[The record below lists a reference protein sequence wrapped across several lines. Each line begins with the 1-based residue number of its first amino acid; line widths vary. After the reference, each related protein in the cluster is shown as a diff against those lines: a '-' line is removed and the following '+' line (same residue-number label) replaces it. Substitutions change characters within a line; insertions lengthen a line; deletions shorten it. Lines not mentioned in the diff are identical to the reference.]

1 MKKSA
6 YIILALL
13 VIVFAF
19 LGISYLFIQ
28 SKLKSHIIPE
38 ISRII
43 KAETDIDVSFSNIR
57 FSFSKLMQFEP
68 AIKITGLKISEGFS
82 AERIHAILYIR
93 PLIQR
98 KFVIKELIINNAYIS
113 LVENSKKEVFLK
125 GIDMNKLAQKLKANA
140 QAKNK
145 SGSSKEPDEAFITN
159 ISLNKVYVNN
169 SIIDFLAYGQSQPIK
184 LTKVEIMLEDFEM
197 DENGITSKLE
207 FDSRLFNSSRSVLQL
222 KGDMGPFPE
231 TLTELPIKG
240 TQILRIN
247 MQDIPEKILQ
257 ENFGDMIKLRSNA
270 VIEQNAWISGN
281 VFGTMYGD
289 GKARI
294 KNLEIGASDKH
305 TLIIDSE
312 LPLKFDIRMN
322 IDPTL
327 RLESRASS
335 IDLQNKG
342 SNKGILK
349 ADNFITIKLDTG
361 MVDVSSRGSIKGLEL
376 EDTLAAFA
384 NLENIISGK
393 FELEDYQVSFKGKDP
408 QQIEQSLQGSGRI
421 KINNGSLYILRSI
434 TRYSDIAK
442 TLINNGDQIT
452 EKLAGDFLELSSDIE
467 ISNRNLHT
475 RNISLA
481 SADNISITGSGV
493 VKKSEFLVYDIDL
506 KLPRLTPI
514 PIKIRG
520 TLEKPSIYPDMK
532 SIGARQGQDLIN
544 SALQQGLNILNK
556 SLKTAPNTNAEP
568 SSMDTGTTEDASTVP
583 ALNLPGLP
591 KVNKPTKQEVERA
604 AKQLLFNVLDGLK
617 EQQPAPRETAPTSTG
632 IAD

>member
-6 YIILALL
+6 YFVLTLL
-13 VIVFAF
+13 ITIFAF
-19 LGISYLFIQ
+19 LGISYFFFQ

-38 ISRII
+38 ITRII
-43 KAETDIDVSFSNIR
+43 KAETDIDVSFRNIR

-68 AIKITGLKISEGFS
+68 AIKITGLKISEGFA

-93 PLIQR
+93 PLINR
-98 KFVIKELIINNAYIS
+98 KFVIKELVINNAHIS

-125 GIDMNKLAQKLKANA
+125 GIDMNKLAQKLESN
-140 QAKNK
+140 AKNK
-145 SGSSKEPDEAFITN
+145 NQSKKPSEPEEAFITN
-159 ISLNKVYVNN
+159 ISLNKVYVKN
-169 SIIDFLAYGQSQPIK
+169 SIIDFLAYGQSQAIR
-184 LTKVEIMLEDFEM
+184 LTKVEIMLKDFEM

-240 TQILRIN
+240 TQTLRIN
-247 MQDIPEKILQ
+247 IQDIPEKILK

-281 VFGTMYGD
+281 FFGTMYGD
-289 GKARI
+289 GKAKV
-294 KNLEIGASDKH
+294 KNLEIGAGDKH
-305 TLIIDSE
+305 SLIINSE
-312 LPLKFDIRMN
+312 FPLKFDIRMN

-349 ADNFITIKLDTG
+349 ADHFITIKLDTG
-361 MVDVSSRGSIKGLEL
+361 MVDGSSRGSIKGLEL

-384 NLENIISGK
+384 NLENIISGQ
-393 FELEDYQVSFKGKDP
+393 FELEDYQVSFRGKDP
-408 QQIEQSLQGSGRI
+408 EQIEQSLQGSGKI
-421 KINNGSLYILRSI
+421 KIHNGSLYILRSI
-434 TRYSDIAK
+434 TKYSDIAK

-452 EKLAGDFLELSSDIE
+452 EKLAGKFLELSSDIE
-467 ISNRNLHT
+467 INNRNLHT

-506 KLPRLTPI
+506 KLPRLAAV

-520 TLEKPSIYPDMK
+520 TLDKPSIYPDIK
-532 SIGARQGQDLIN
+532 SIGAKQGQDLIN

-556 SLKTAPNTNAEP
+556 SLRTVPNNTNNGDQGTEAEP
-568 SSMDTGTTEDASTVP
+568 AETTNSPT
-583 ALNLPGLP
+583 LNLPNLP
-591 KVNKPTKQEVERA
+591 KVNKPTKQAVERA
-604 AKQLLFNVLDGLK
+604 ARQILFNVLDGLK
-617 EQQPAPRETAPTSTG
+617 EQVQVEESTAETKVEE
-632 IAD
+632 